1 MQITSKG
8 TMKTSV
14 LPSRW
19 KGFIVVIFQ
28 EGAQLLVIQHA
39 DEPNDWQVSPAKVAI
54 RAEHVVHEPWSSHC
68 LGRKFSKLF
77 QTSNSDFA
85 PKVRRTNARI
95 TGVM

>member
-1 MQITSKG
+1 M
-8 TMKTSV
+8 

-39 DEPNDWQVSPAKVAI
+39 DEPNEWQVSPAKVAI
-54 RAEHVVHEPWSSHC
+54 GAEHVVHEPWSSHC

-77 QTSNSDFA
+77 QTSNSDFC
-85 PKVRRTNARI
+85 PE
-95 TGVM
+95 GVKDQCTCNRSHVTVPSGH